1 MRSNPTQEGP
11 PAPPPAGGRLSGL
24 GETAK
29 KQRRRRPTPA
39 KVIQLPLWPE
49 AKRSAP
55 NAILRGALFAAVQ
68 GKGRVA
74 LDRATLG
81 AQDGVTI
88 RYTGWQLT
96 QSDLDVWEQ
105 ALHLARTQA
114 LGTEC
119 HFTER
124 GFLKALGRQPGGQN
138 VDWLRSAF
146 ARLAGAVVELT
157 QGGRTYGG
165 TLLEFYREEDTGRTV
180 LEINPKLAPFFGRS
194 QWTQID
200 WEQRQKLRSKPLAL
214 WLHGF
219 YASHAAPYPLTV
231 EYLHK
236 LSGSQTK
243 QVWKFKQN
251 LAAALEELVTVGAIE
266 VFEIVGDLVHVRTV
280 PSKSQQKH
288 LAARRPPVRRR
299 K

>member
-1 MRSNPTQEGP
+1 MSSKRKTVDHPAAARLTALAERAEQQQAAQE
-11 PAPPPAGGRLSGL
+11 
-24 GETAK
+24 
-29 KQRRRRPTPA
+29 QRELA
-39 KVIQLPLWPE
+39 KVIQLPLWPN
-49 AKRSAP
+49 AKRGAP
-55 NAILRGALFAAVQ
+55 NTVLRGALFAAIQ

-74 LDRATLG
+74 LDRAALP

-114 LGTEC
+114 LGTRC
-119 HFTER
+119 HFTEK
-124 GFLKALGRQPGGQN
+124 GFLQALGRQAGKSGR
-138 VDWLRSAF
+138 DWLRSAF
-146 ARLAGAVVELT
+146 ARLGGAMVELT

-165 TLLEFYREEDTGRTV
+165 TLLEFYRDEDTGRTV

-200 WEQRQKLRSKPLAL
+200 WEQRQRLRGKPLAL

-219 YASHAAPYPLTV
+219 YATHAVPHVLTV

-243 QVWKFKQN
+243 QLRYFKKN
-251 LAAALEELVTVGAIE
+251 LIQALRDLQAAGAIE
-266 VFEIVGDLVHVRTV
+266 AFEIVGDLVHVRTV

-288 LAARRPPVRRR
+288 LAARRPPGARRR